1 MAEGTGTAVTDV
13 RSGGQPLRPALSPIG
28 AVLASCRTAFVG
40 LGLVSGVINLLMLTG
55 AVFMMQVYDRVLA
68 SRSVPTLLALGLIAG
83 AAYLFQG
90 GLDVLRARVLA
101 LIAERVDGEIGP
113 RVHAAVVDLPLR
125 LPQGSHEALQ
135 PFRNLEAL
143 RSFLAGPGPG
153 ALFDLPWMAV
163 YLAVLFLLHAWIG
176 WLTVAGAAILL
187 GLMALAEV
195 RSSRPAKAAIDA
207 QSACN
212 EAADAAQR
220 AAEAVRAMGLLP
232 ELAARWGKAHATY
245 RLAQRRAS
253 DVVGGLSAVARM
265 LRLLLQSALLGL
277 GCYLAIKGEI
287 SAGTIIAGSII
298 GARALAPVDQVIAS
312 WKASIT
318 ARQAYRRL
326 NALLALY
333 PEAPRSFRLP
343 APQRSLVVEGMAVA
357 APGESRPIVR
367 NISLRLE
374 AGQALGVIGSS
385 ASGKSTL
392 ARALVGVWPPRLG
405 KVMLD
410 GAALDQWPPEA
421 LGPSIGYLPQDAQ
434 LLDGTVAENI
444 ARLRPNPPEDD
455 VIAAAKAAGFH
466 EQVLRLADGYNTRI
480 GRAGARLSAGQKQ
493 RLGLARALYGNPF
506 MIVLDEPN
514 ANLDAEGEAAVV
526 AAIRGTKARGAIAVV
541 IAHRPSA
548 IAAVD
553 LLLVM
558 KDGEAA
564 ALGPKEEVLA
574 GLAGGARRIV
584 GARPQRPGLRVA
596 QAGEGSIS

>member
-1 MAEGTGTAVTDV
+1 M
-13 RSGGQPLRPALSPIG
+13 RSALSPIG

-40 LGLVSGVINLLMLTG
+40 VALVSGAINLLMLTG
-55 AVFMMQVYDRVLA
+55 AIFMMQVYDRVLA

-101 LIAERVDGEIGP
+101 LIAERVYGETGP
-113 RVHAAVVDLPLR
+113 RVHAAVADLPLR
-125 LPQGSHEALQ
+125 MPQGSQEALQ
-135 PFRNLEAL
+135 PFRQLEAL
-143 RSFLAGPGPG
+143 RSFLAGPGPVG
-153 ALFDLPWMAV
+153 LLDLPWMTV
-163 YLAVLFLLHAWIG
+163 YLAVLFLLHAWLG

-187 GLMALAEV
+187 WLTVLTEI
-195 RSSRPAKAAIDA
+195 RSSGPAKVAIDT
-207 QSACN
+207 QSACY

-232 ELAARWGKAHATY
+232 QLAARWETVHAAHL
-245 RLAQRRAS
+245 LAQRHAT
-253 DVVGGLSAVARM
+253 DVVGGLSAVART
-265 LRLLLQSALLGL
+265 LRLVLQSGLLGL
-277 GCYLAIKGEI
+277 GCYLAIRGEI
-287 SAGTIIAGSII
+287 TAGTIIASSII

-312 WKASIT
+312 WKGSIA

-326 NALLALY
+326 NALLALH
-333 PEAPRSFRLP
+333 PGAPSSFRLP
-343 APQRSLVVEGMAVA
+343 PPQRSLVVEGATVT
-357 APGESRPIVR
+357 APGEATPIVR
-367 NISLRLE
+367 NLSLRLE

-392 ARALVGVWPPRLG
+392 ARALVGVWPLRLG

-410 GAALDQWPPEA
+410 GAALDQWSPAA

-434 LLDGTVAENI
+434 LLDATVAETI
-444 ARLRPNPPEDD
+444 ARLRSDAADED
-455 VIAAAKAAGFH
+455 VIAAARAAGFH
-466 EQVLRLADGYNTRI
+466 EQVLRLPDGYNTRI
-480 GRAGARLSAGQKQ
+480 GRAGARLSAGQRQ

-506 MIVLDEPN
+506 LIVLDEPN

-526 AAIRGTKARGAIAVV
+526 AAIRGIKARGAIAVV

-558 KDGEAA
+558 KEGEAA
-564 ALGPKEEVLA
+564 AFGPKEEVLA
-574 GLAGGARRIV
+574 GLTGVRPRRS
-584 GARPQRPGLRVA
+584 GLRMA
-596 QAGEGSIS
+596 QAGEGSVP